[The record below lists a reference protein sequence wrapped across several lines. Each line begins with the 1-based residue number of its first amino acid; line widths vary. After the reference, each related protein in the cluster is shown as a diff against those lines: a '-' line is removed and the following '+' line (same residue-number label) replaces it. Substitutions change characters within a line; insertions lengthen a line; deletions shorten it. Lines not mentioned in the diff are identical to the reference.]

1 MSSITFKVLSKFKI
15 IKDEVKYG
23 DISPWGI
30 LKHSVKT
37 IVKLLL
43 YKYCYS
49 SFILEPL
56 NFKFLRAVI
65 WRCIGIRVGHNV
77 KIGHSVVLDYGNTEL
92 ISIGNNVSITDC
104 CILLCHR
111 KDISNYRKGDNSA
124 ELPFLHLPIKL
135 NDGVNLGKGTIV
147 MPGVE
152 IGEGSVIGAGSVVT
166 KNIPAW
172 SVAAGCPCRVIKN
185 IEERDTNE

>member
-1 MSSITFKVLSKFKI
+1 MKTTLTFRVFKRLHI
-15 IKDEVKYG
+15 ISDEEKYG
-23 DISPWGI
+23 QISLWGMMI
-30 LKHSVKT
+30 HTLKT
-37 IVKLLL
+37 IGRLLL

-56 NFKFLRAVI
+56 NFKRLRAVF
-65 WRCIGIRVGHNV
+65 WRWMGVRIGSNV

-111 KDISNYRKGDNSA
+111 KDVSNYRKGDNSA

-152 IGEGSVIGAGSVVT
+152 IGEGAVIGAHSVVT

-172 SVAAGCPCRVIKN
+172 TIAAGSPAKVIK
-185 IEERDTNE
+185 EL